1 MAKISLI
8 GAGAWGLAI
17 ANTIAHNKN
26 KISVYSN
33 EEDVIKEVNKY
44 HTTHRLPGVKLSSRI
59 TAKEDLI
66 SAVKNAAFIFI
77 VTPSQVVRTVL
88 TQIRDEGKISDKT
101 IFITCSKGIDEEN
114 LALFSDLV
122 HEIFPN
128 NPHAT
133 ISGPNFAIEVAKK
146 LPSITTVACED
157 KKSGEKIIKLMQSEY
172 FLPVLS
178 KDVITAQ
185 VFGIV
190 KNILAIGCGIIEGLK
205 LGENAK
211 AALLVRGVEEINN
224 LVEKMGG
231 SKEEFISPAGF
242 GDLFLTCSSRDSRN
256 NSLGFLIGKG
266 GNPKKILSDKNT
278 VYEGA
283 MSVKSVMALAQ
294 KYNVKMPIS
303 NMVNNILY
311 NKKMDEDLETTI
323 QETILTI

>member
-17 ANTIAHNKN
+17 ANTVAHNRN

-33 EEDVIKEVNKY
+33 EEEAIKEINQY
-44 HTTHRLPGVKLSSRI
+44 HTTHRLHGVRLSSRI
-59 TAKEDLI
+59 TAEKDI
-66 SAVKNAAFIFI
+66 PTTVKNAEFIFI
-77 VTPSQVVRTVL
+77 VTPSQAVSQVL
-88 TQIRDEGKISDKT
+88 AEIKTSKITEKT
-101 IFITCSKGIDEEN
+101 IFITCSKGIDEHS
-114 LALFSDLV
+114 LKLFSQIV
-122 HEIFPN
+122 EEQFPK

-133 ISGPNFAIEVAKK
+133 ISGPNFAVEVAKK
-146 LPSITTVACED
+146 LPSITTIASKD
-157 KKSGEKIIKLMQSEY
+157 KKAAEKIYKLMASDY
-172 FLPVLS
+172 FLPVIS
-178 KDVITAQ
+178 TDVISAQ
-185 VFGIV
+185 ICGIV

-224 LVEKMGG
+224 LVEKLGG
-231 SKEEFISPAGF
+231 SREEFLSPAGF

-283 MSVKSVMALAQ
+283 NSVKSIVELA
-294 KYNVKMPIS
+294 KKHKLKMPICE
-303 NMVNNILY
+303 MVYNILY
-311 NKKMDEDLETTI
+311 HKKAEHDLAKII
-323 QETILTI
+323 QKTILAK

>member
-26 KISVYSN
+26 KIAVYSN
-33 EEDVIKEVNKY
+33 EEDVVKEVNKY
-44 HTTHRLPGVKLSSRI
+44 HTTHRLHGVKLSSRI
-59 TAKEDLI
+59 VAKESI
-66 SAVKNAAFIFI
+66 VATVKNAQFIFI
-77 VTPSQVVRTVL
+77 VTPSQVVKQVL
-88 TQIRDEGKISDKT
+88 LEIKESKISDKT
-101 IFITCSKGIDEEN
+101 IFITCSKGIDAGN
-114 LALFSDLV
+114 LKLFSEV
-122 HEIFPN
+122 VEEVFPN
-128 NPHAT
+128 NPHAA

-146 LPSITTVACED
+146 LPSITTIACKDEKVAQA
-157 KKSGEKIIKLMQSEY
+157 IYKLMASEY
-172 FLPVLS
+172 FLPVIS
-178 KDVITAQ
+178 KDVINAQ
-185 VFGIV
+185 ICGIV

-224 LVEKMGG
+224 LVEKLGG
-231 SKEEFISPAGF
+231 NKEEFISPAGF

-283 MSVKSVMALAQ
+283 SSVKSVVELA
-294 KYNVKMPIS
+294 KKHCLKMPICE
-303 NMVNNILY
+303 MIFNILY
-311 NKKMDEDLETTI
+311 EKKMNDDLAKII
-323 QETILTI
+323 QKTILTR